1 MHGSCVILTTLNKAS
16 MFIIGKCLIF
26 EEKVKMIFPSKNNL
40 IQMKTNRMS
49 LIRPEDVSTM
59 GEQFPS
65 ALTVYSGKIQCRI
78 FQWVSVVTKSWS
90 LPSRSSVEG
99 GGVRS
104 VKLITQITQV
114 TQVI

>member
-1 MHGSCVILTTLNKAS
+1 MCNPNYIEQKAS
-16 MFIIGKCLIF
+16 MFIIRKCLIF
-26 EEKVKMIFPSKNNL
+26 KEKVKMIFPSKKNL

-49 LIRPEDVSTM
+49 LISLEDMSTM

-65 ALTVYSGKIQCRI
+65 VLSTYSGKIQCRI
-78 FQWVSVVTKSWS
+78 FQWVPVVTKSWS

-104 VKLITQITQV
+104 VKLITQRTQV